1 MHLRLDTFQAGAGTA
16 GTDRR
21 LSYAATRHGAEG
33 ASLEEVMGAGTR
45 RCGMPPPSASLP
57 LFSPTPQHL
66 SLPQPPS
73 LPPAPI
79 RHHLDGIIWLIM
91 H

>member
-1 MHLRLDTFQAGAGTA
+1 
-16 GTDRR
+16 
-21 LSYAATRHGAEG
+21 
-33 ASLEEVMGAGTR
+33 MGAGTR

-79 RHHLDGIIWLIM
+79 RHHLDGPSSSIRRNWRLRPGGGKGLVQGHRISDL
-91 H
+91 